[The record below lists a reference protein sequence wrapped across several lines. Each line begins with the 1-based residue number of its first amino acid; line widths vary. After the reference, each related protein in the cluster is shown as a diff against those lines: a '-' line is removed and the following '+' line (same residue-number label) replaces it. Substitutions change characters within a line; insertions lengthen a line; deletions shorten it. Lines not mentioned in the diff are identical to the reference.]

1 LIERGGVY
9 YEIFEREDKHTNLI
23 VLFFEDSLIDV
34 TAEVMNLKANLMDFD
49 CLLNFKAYARDHFKS
64 FNARQMYSIT
74 QKLLHEE
81 VDLDTL
87 TQTGVISDYLNLHER
102 DK

>member
-1 LIERGGVY
+1 MIERGGVY

-49 CLLNFKAYARDHFKS
+49 CLLNFKAYARDHLKAS
-64 FNARQMYSIT
+64 
-74 QKLLHEE
+74 
-81 VDLDTL
+81 TL
-87 TQTGVISDYLNLHER
+87 VKCTVSHKNYYMRRWTWTL
-102 DK
+102 